1 MDLPGEFGV
10 SATFNLANLSPY
22 FNEHEEIPSL
32 RSNSNQAGDNDGDH
46 QDNESNT
53 TEKVKEVQRSVKEI
67 MEIHAMVRN
76 ALTHNLSLL
85 PSSTE
90 N

>member
-53 TEKVKEVQRSVKEI
+53 TEKVKEVQRSVKESK
-67 MEIHAMVRN
+67 EIHY
-76 ALTHNLSLL
+76 
-85 PSSTE
+85 
-90 N
+90 